1 MKKQFILAGML
12 AMSLAVSACGAKE
25 NNNNN
30 NNNNSQV
37 ETPGDNNT
45 TPDENGTEGEGT
57 DNADIQ
63 GSLDSIRDAVAAAYG
78 ENYIPNMP
86 FDETAVKE
94 TFGVDPSWYDGIVA
108 EGPMI
113 STHVDTFIAIHPT
126 EGNLDNVK
134 KALTDY
140 KDYLVNES
148 MQYPMNMEK
157 VKAAE
162 VTVIGDNIYFIMLG
176 TIDDTIEDE
185 AKRLEAFTEQNKI
198 AIDAINEHVSK

>member
-176 TIDDTIEDE
+176 LVDDTIEDE

>member
-45 TPDENGTEGEGT
+45 TPDENEGEGT
-57 DNADIQ
+57 VDNADVQ

-198 AIDAINEHVSK
+198 AIDTINEHVSK